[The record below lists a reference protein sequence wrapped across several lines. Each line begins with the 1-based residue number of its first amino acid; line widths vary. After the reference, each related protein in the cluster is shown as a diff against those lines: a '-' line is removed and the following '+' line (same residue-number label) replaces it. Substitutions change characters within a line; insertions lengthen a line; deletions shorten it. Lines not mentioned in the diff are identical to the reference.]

1 MRRFLLCLL
10 LLPLATPCFAQIVPQ
25 LLASDGNLYGAD
37 DGFYSLNPAT
47 GQQTILNASAPEYGL
62 TLCLERSDGTLLAI
76 GSNALNTWQAF
87 DITLA
92 GAIKTIAA
100 FPSSVT
106 GAPVCPALANDGNY
120 YGNSQYNGDYNK
132 GFIYQLTAAGKINI
146 FYNFTGGQDGDG
158 PQFPPVQASDGN
170 LYWFNGDLLLRYSPA
185 TGLTPL
191 TLTDSGYSGYAPLL
205 EAADDNFYAPSDGVV
220 LQITPKGASSVIYYP
235 PSADGGEEDGSVTS
249 VYLTGNGSYPL
260 AAQLEFSYTN
270 YDGEGGCTATGNY
283 FPMYSLSLAGI
294 AGGEYFSIGADEIDD
309 DPVYE
314 YAVADDYSAGL
325 VFGGN
330 GNFYAAISDDSLTN
344 SGSAGNCQPTS
355 TITSS
360 NQTYDITGDAPITM
374 ALNPSHIKPG
384 GTSTLTWQVNN
395 AFSDTMQQCF
405 GFGNG
410 LSGKLATTGSATVS
424 ASAAGAYLSSIVCGG
439 TETGLATLTVGNAT
453 LGLTAPAGVFQGSPA
468 TLYAT
473 VTNAGMPAAT
483 GKVNF
488 LLGSTVI
495 GTATLV
501 NNVATL
507 TASTAGVP
515 PGTYNIVASY
525 VGDAN
530 YGPATSASVRITVLA
545 KGTTST
551 ALTPTTQTLLQGGS
565 ASLTATVTTNSPYGA
580 PTGSVKFLVGTTT
593 VGTVALAYENSTASS
608 ATLTASTA
616 SIAAGAYSVSA
627 SYTGDSG
634 NLASNSNA
642 VTVIVTPTTPVT
654 LAISPNPVPV
664 NTSFIMTATVKGKD
678 SPSGT
683 VFFHVNGTQ
692 DLASANVSGGV
703 AQVTV
708 PAGMLAAGT
717 YQITAQYAGDSNNP
731 AGTSPAVSLTVQ

>member
-1 MRRFLLCLL
+1 
-10 LLPLATPCFAQIVPQ
+10 
-25 LLASDGNLYGAD
+25 
-37 DGFYSLNPAT
+37 
-47 GQQTILNASAPEYGL
+47 
-62 TLCLERSDGTLLAI
+62 
-76 GSNALNTWQAF
+76 
-87 DITLA
+87 
-92 GAIKTIAA
+92 
-100 FPSSVT
+100 
-106 GAPVCPALANDGNY
+106 
-120 YGNSQYNGDYNK
+120 
-132 GFIYQLTAAGKINI
+132 
-146 FYNFTGGQDGDG
+146 
-158 PQFPPVQASDGN
+158 
-170 LYWFNGDLLLRYSPA
+170 
-185 TGLTPL
+185 
-191 TLTDSGYSGYAPLL
+191 
-205 EAADDNFYAPSDGVV
+205 
-220 LQITPKGASSVIYYP
+220 
-235 PSADGGEEDGSVTS
+235 
-249 VYLTGNGSYPL
+249 
-260 AAQLEFSYTN
+260 
-270 YDGEGGCTATGNY
+270 
-283 FPMYSLSLAGI
+283 
-294 AGGEYFSIGADEIDD
+294 
-309 DPVYE
+309 
-314 YAVADDYSAGL
+314 
-325 VFGGN
+325 
-330 GNFYAAISDDSLTN
+330 
-344 SGSAGNCQPTS
+344 
-355 TITSS
+355 
-360 NQTYDITGDAPITM
+360 
-374 ALNPSHIKPG
+374 
-384 GTSTLTWQVNN
+384 
-395 AFSDTMQQCF
+395 
-405 GFGNG
+405 
-410 LSGKLATTGSATVS
+410 
-424 ASAAGAYLSSIVCGG
+424 
-439 TETGLATLTVGNAT
+439 
-453 LGLTAPAGVFQGSPA
+453 
-468 TLYAT
+468 
-473 VTNAGMPAAT
+473 MPAAT

-593 VGTVALAYENSTASS
+593 VGTVALAYENSTSSS